1 MNAQELKNIL
11 EAAILSAGE
20 PLNLDRLLNLFDE
33 EARPTKEMV
42 LECIE
47 ALRADCAERGIE
59 LMEVASGY
67 RYQARK
73 SMAPW
78 VSRLWEEKP
87 PRYSRAFLE
96 TLALIAYRQPITR
109 AEIEDIRGVAVATNI
124 IKSLTERG
132 WVRVVGHRDVPGR
145 PAMYATTRQFLDY
158 FNLQS
163 LDDLPTLAEL
173 RDLDKLNEELAF
185 DELSGAREEQESGI
199 RIPAADIE
207 PFAL

>member
-1 MNAQELKNIL
+1 MNAQELKNII

-20 PLNLDRLLNLFDE
+20 PLTLDRLLGLFDE
-33 EARPTKEMV
+33 EARPAKELV
-42 LECIE
+42 LECIDT
-47 ALRADCAERGIE
+47 LRAECAERGIE
-59 LMEVASGY
+59 LVEVGSGY

-78 VSRLWEEKP
+78 VARLWEEKP

-132 WVRVVGHRDVPGR
+132 WVRVVGHRDVPGK
-145 PAMYATTRQFLDY
+145 PAMYATTKQFLDY
-158 FNLQS
+158 FNLSS
-163 LDDLPTLAEL
+163 LDD
-173 RDLDKLNEELAF
+173 
-185 DELSGAREEQESGI
+185 
-199 RIPAADIE
+199 
-207 PFAL
+207 

>member
-1 MNAQELKNIL
+1 MNAQELKNII

-20 PLNLDRLLNLFDE
+20 PLNMERLLSLFDE
-33 EARPTKEMV
+33 EARPAKEQM

-47 ALRADCAERGIE
+47 LLRSECADRGVE
-59 LMEVASGY
+59 LVEVGSGY

-78 VSRLWEEKP
+78 ISRLWEEKP

-124 IKSLTERG
+124 VKSLTERG
-132 WVRVVGHRDVPGR
+132 WVRVVGHRDVPGK

-173 RDLDKLNEELAF
+173 RDIDKLNEELMF
-185 DELSGAREEQESGI
+185 DELAVQREEPDSGI
-199 RIPAADIE
+199 RIPLADVE